1 MLTIVCSTT
10 MNANKDNFFLWDVV
24 LSQLCQPMVYQY
36 LSLVLEQ
43 KILFDV
49 THNALEKEQ
58 IVGV

>member
-1 MLTIVCSTT
+1 
-10 MNANKDNFFLWDVV
+10 
-24 LSQLCQPMVYQY
+24 MVYQY

-58 IVGV
+58 IVGVQA